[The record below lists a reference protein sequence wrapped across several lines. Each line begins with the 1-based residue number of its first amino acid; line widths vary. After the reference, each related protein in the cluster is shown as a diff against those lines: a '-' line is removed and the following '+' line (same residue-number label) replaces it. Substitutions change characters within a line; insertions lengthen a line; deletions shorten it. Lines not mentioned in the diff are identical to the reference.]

1 MKKYRPKHKSNTA
14 TMIKFSFVALLV
26 IAGLRMPYLN
36 YLALLLACSFIITSK
51 VDVIV
56 ELLMFLLSISPIF
69 KLKPG
74 GHTFFTILLLVA
86 ISKLLFQSKFKALKY
101 KQILLILAF
110 STFMVLFGG
119 VNSIIRLIDLCLAFL
134 LMSLVFSQKE
144 KLNLHRILVFFSLGI
159 ILASFLGLFDD
170 YIPGLSPFM
179 NQIKLKLGQGEYIN
193 RFCGINVNPNAYT
206 MDISIALAGWFG
218 LVVAKQTNKLDYI
231 IIIILSVFGAMSIS
245 KSFLVMYAILLLF
258 VLISLG
264 RQNLSS
270 LIKGV
275 LIIGLLCIVTFFII
289 DKEYINAYINRLVLD
304 INSSMSLSSVTTGRL
319 DIWKGYL
326 YYVFS
331 DAKVLLF
338 GEGLGADYF
347 MTRATH
353 NYFLEMIYY
362 MGIIGSVLY
371 LLCIKVA
378 FPQRNVSVKRALVN
392 YLPIIILFVRGM
404 AINMI
409 FSEAL
414 IFYFIIIAV
423 MLNTDLSIRKL
434 KIVEEIQ

>member
-1 MKKYRPKHKSNTA
+1 MLSIFT
-14 TMIKFSFVALLV
+14 
-26 IAGLRMPYLN
+26 
-36 YLALLLACSFIITSK
+36 
-51 VDVIV
+51 DVISV
-56 ELLMFLLSISPIF
+56 
-69 KLKPG
+69 
-74 GHTFFTILLLVA
+74 
-86 ISKLLFQSKFKALKY
+86 QS
-101 KQILLILAF
+101 
-110 STFMVLFGG
+110 
-119 VNSIIRLIDLCLAFL
+119 
-134 LMSLVFSQKE
+134 KE

-409 FSEAL
+409 FSEA
-414 IFYFIIIAV
+414 
-423 MLNTDLSIRKL
+423 
-434 KIVEEIQ
+434 